1 MHYKLSC
8 KELIKSLS
16 LLAISQVNKVARDI
30 ISLYHSPEDN
40 FGVLYQNKNIAVEL
54 PTIEYNSELVDEKGM
69 FSILDCILLTGKYK
83 SKSEVRRLLQQGAV
97 KINGEK
103 TSELLFLP
111 QNNMIISV
119 GKGNIFKLVETVP
132 KIARTLKR

>member
-1 MHYKLSC
+1 M
-8 KELIKSLS
+8 
-16 LLAISQVNKVARDI
+16 NKVARDI